1 MGLLGTLGS
10 VVGSVIAPGIG
21 TAIGGG
27 LGSLADSAMGGGSS
41 GGGDDGGGQG
51 GTMSPAQSFYNLY
64 GAQAAAQNVPLTAAM
79 QGLSVLQG
87 AFGGALGLQG
97 TTEAGVQLAI
107 LKEAIDRAQK
117 QTSTQAS
124 ITGSAA
130 GAGIDLLKNL
140 GYARLNTELAG
151 PTLLAQA
158 GSAALSGENALAKGL
173 AATSKDIQGLQ
184 EQTRAQVAQKQA
196 DTLANV
202 FSQRAATEGALALG
216 AQSLESG
223 LKLQQAKTISDLQ
236 NIRGQTQAQLAV
248 EKSRANRAL
257 NAQRFFA

>member
-10 VVGSVIAPGIG
+10 VVGSVVAPGIG

-27 LGSLADSAMGGGSS
+27 LGSLADSAIGGGSS
-41 GGGDDGGGQG
+41 GGGGGGQG

-97 TTEAGVQLAI
+97 TTEAGAQLAV

-117 QTSTQAS
+117 QTATQAS
-124 ITGSAA
+124 ITGTAA

-196 DTLANV
+196 DTLASV

-236 NIRGQTQAQLAV
+236 NIRGQTQAQLAL
-248 EKSRANRAL
+248 KRFGAGQAL
-257 NAQRFFA
+257 AGQRYFS

>member
-21 TAIGGG
+21 TVVGGG
-27 LGSLADSAMGGGSS
+27 LGSLADSAIGGGSS
-41 GGGDDGGGQG
+41 GGGGGGQG

-97 TTEAGVQLAI
+97 TTEAGAQLAI

-117 QTSTQAS
+117 QTATQAS
-124 ITGSAA
+124 ITGTAA

-158 GSAALSGENALAKGL
+158 GSAALAGENALAKGL

-196 DTLANV
+196 DTLASV

-236 NIRGQTQAQLAV
+236 NIRGQTQAQLAL
-248 EKSRANRAL
+248 KRFGAGQAL
-257 NAQRFFA
+257 AGQRYFS

>member
-1 MGLLGTLGS
+1 MSILGTLGS

-27 LGSLADSAMGGGSS
+27 LGSLADSAIGGGSS
-41 GGGDDGGGQG
+41 GGGGGQG

-87 AFGGALGLQG
+87 AFGGALGLQA
-97 TTEAGVQLAI
+97 TTEAGAQLAV

-117 QTSTQAS
+117 QTATQAS
-124 ITGSAA
+124 ITGNAA

-223 LKLQQAKTISDLQ
+223 LKLQQAKTISNLQ
-236 NIRGQTQAQLAV
+236 NIRAQTQARLA
-248 EKSRANRAL
+248 EKRFGAGQAL
-257 NAQRFFA
+257 NAQRWFA

>member
-1 MGLLGTLGS
+1 MSILGTLGS

-27 LGSLADSAMGGGSS
+27 LGSLADSAIGGGSS
-41 GGGDDGGGQG
+41 GGGGGQG

-97 TTEAGVQLAI
+97 TTEAGAQLAI

-117 QTSTQAS
+117 QTATQAS
-124 ITGSAA
+124 ITGTAA

-158 GSAALSGENALAKGL
+158 GSAALAGENALAKGL

-236 NIRGQTQAQLAV
+236 NILGQTQAQLAV

>member
-41 GGGDDGGGQG
+41 GGGGGQG

-64 GAQAAAQNVPLTAAM
+64 GAQAAAANVPLTAAM

-97 TTEAGVQLAI
+97 TSEAGAQLAV
-107 LKEAIDRAQK
+107 LKEAVDRAQK
-117 QTSTQAS
+117 QTATQAS
-124 ITGSAA
+124 ITGTAA

-158 GSAALSGENALAKGL
+158 GSAALAGENALAKGL

-196 DTLANV
+196 DTLASV

-236 NIRGQTQAQLAV
+236 NIRGQTQAQLAL
-248 EKSRANRAL
+248 KRFGAGQAL
-257 NAQRFFA
+257 AGQRYFA